1 MRLHRYYEDLMMPSQ
16 GYLFYDVLRI
26 LYGYGWEEHP
36 IAIGG
41 KGIPFAI
48 WWKGTLLASVGTPLP
63 FGGQG
68 IPLAYEFLGIL

>member
-1 MRLHRYYEDLMMPSQ
+1 MMPSQ
-16 GYLFYDVLRI
+16 GYLFYDISRI

-48 WWKGTLLASVGTPLP
+48 WWKGTLLASVGRAPHCHLV
-63 FGGQG
+63 GG
-68 IPLAYEFLGIL
+68 ASHWHMSF